1 MGPWLK
7 VRFQTCQTQSKK
19 VTELARACQAEPS
32 ASVLVQHHCISSFQS
47 TQYAQDRIRFGV
59 TFHDGVSTRVQK
71 MHGLGHS
78 VGYVPVKM
86 IWLLQVTGHRLH
98 VDFAEPQLCGF
109 SGLLC
114 LTLPRPAWS
123 FPFITFICCCN
134 SNFF

>member
-59 TFHDGVSTRVQK
+59 TFHDGVEYPCSK
-71 MHGLGHS
+71 NAWSG
-78 VGYVPVKM
+78 
-86 IWLLQVTGHRLH
+86 
-98 VDFAEPQLCGF
+98 ALCG
-109 SGLLC
+109 LR
-114 LTLPRPAWS
+114 PREDDMAVAGYWAQAP
-123 FPFITFICCCN
+123 C
-134 SNFF
+134 